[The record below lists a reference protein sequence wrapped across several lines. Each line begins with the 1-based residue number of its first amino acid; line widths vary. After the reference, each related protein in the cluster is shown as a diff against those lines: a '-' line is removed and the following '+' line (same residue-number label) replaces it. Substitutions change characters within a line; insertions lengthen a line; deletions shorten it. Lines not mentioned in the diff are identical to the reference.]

1 MEVGTRGCSES
12 SRGVNLLARHLLSP
26 AGMRRYAGRRHP
38 WLRARPMGGILMSV
52 AKVTEIIA
60 ASTVSV
66 EDTVRQGVKRSSNTI
81 DGIPAVRPVERRGGQ
96 EGGSTCRLR
105 R

>member
-12 SRGVNLLARHLLSP
+12 SRGVNLLARPLLSP

-60 ASTVSV
+60 ASTVSG
-66 EDTVRQGVKRSSNTI
+66 EDAVRQSVKRAPKTT
-81 DGIPAVRPVERRGGQ
+81 DGSPYVWVKDLKASVAEVHI
-96 EGGSTCRLR
+96 T
-105 R
+105 

>member
-1 MEVGTRGCSES
+1 MEVGTRRCGES

-66 EDTVRQGVKRSSNTI
+66 EDAVRQGVKRASKTI
-81 DGIPAVRPVERRGGQ
+81 DGIQAVWVKDIKDRK
-96 EGGSTCRLR
+96 STRLNSSH
-105 R
+105 